1 MKKETRIS
9 PRNSLILVM
18 DKTVGEVPK
27 TMNRAL
33 VAATPSCV
41 AVGTLSELD
50 GETLISLSDGALP
63 SGATLSLVFEGVLK
77 TPARKLSLCSVLDE
91 TILELDVP
99 GEKTRVQIWANAD
112 AEPDE
117 VHVVARQER

>member
-1 MKKETRIS
+1 MKKEARIA

-27 TMNRAL
+27 SMNKAL

-41 AVGTLSELD
+41 AVGTLSEYD

-63 SGATLSLVFEGVLK
+63 SSAALSLVFEGVLK
-77 TPARKLSLCSVLDE
+77 TPARELSLCSVLDE
-91 TILELDVP
+91 TILTLDVP
-99 GEKTRVQIWANAD
+99 TDNTRVQIWANAD

-117 VHVVARQER
+117 VHVVATEGT